1 MMNLLDDLRLRD
13 VEQVVT
19 SFELLSVP
27 IPEPVAA
34 ERRFIQVALLD
45 HGASRSVHD
54 DDALAQQ
61 ALQLVAFGRARIHF
75 VAGRFEQVKR
85 ICSQP
90 GIWRRKY
97 GKVRGIAI

>member
-1 MMNLLDDLRLRD
+1 
-13 VEQVVT
+13 
-19 SFELLSVP
+19 
-27 IPEPVAA
+27 
-34 ERRFIQVALLD
+34 
-45 HGASRSVHD
+45 
-54 DDALAQQ
+54 
-61 ALQLVAFGRARIHF
+61 VAFGRARIHF